1 MPMLTIRVELFHTPT
16 EAEAQAI
23 VKAAAQEAA
32 GLQGHA
38 ATAVR
43 LVPDM
48 VTVAEPT
55 EAIRFTD
62 TEYAVMLDSLQII
75 KRTATHGPTP
85 NIDSA
90 IAKMH
95 AWAKPSGCGF
105 TVIPHG

>member
-43 LVPDM
+43 LTPDM
-48 VTVAEPT
+48 MTTAQPR

-62 TEYAVMLDSLQII
+62 TERGRPGV
-75 KRTATHGPTP
+75 
-85 NIDSA
+85 
-90 IAKMH
+90 
-95 AWAKPSGCGF
+95 
-105 TVIPHG
+105 